1 MSVKS
6 PARESLPGE
15 SLRIVVAEDEAVIRM
30 DLVEMV
36 RELGHQVV
44 GEAFDGQQAVDRVR
58 EVRPDLVFLDIA
70 MPVRDGLSAAEEIS
84 AEDLCAVVM
93 VTAFSQRDV
102 ATKAAEAGAVG
113 YVVKPFTMAD
123 LDPAITLAMARW
135 QQIADLKGQL
145 SALGERAKVRETVE
159 AAKALLE
166 SQYGLDEPQAFTWL
180 RRAAMDRR
188 VTLAEA
194 AAALLAGQMAP

>member
-1 MSVKS
+1 MS
-6 PARESLPGE
+6 PQP
-15 SLRIVVAEDEAVIRM
+15 LRIVVAEDEAVIRM

-44 GEAFDGQQAVDRVR
+44 AEAFDGQQAVDRVR

-70 MPVRDGLSAAEEIS
+70 MPIRDGLSAAEEIT
-84 AEDLCAVVM
+84 AEDLCAVVI

-102 ATKAAEAGAVG
+102 STKAAEAGAVG

-135 QQIADLKGQL
+135 QQIVDLKGQL
-145 SALGERAKVRETVE
+145 SALGERAKARQTVE
-159 AAKALLE
+159 AAKDLLE
-166 SQYGLDEPQAFTWL
+166 SQYGLDEPQAFAWL

>member
-1 MSVKS
+1 MSLE
-6 PARESLPGE
+6 R
-15 SLRIVVAEDEAVIRM
+15 LRIVVAEDEAVIRL
-30 DLVEMV
+30 DLVEMLG
-36 RELGHQVV
+36 ELGHQVV
-44 GEAFDGQQAVDRVR
+44 GEAFDGQQAVERVR

-70 MPVRDGLSAAEEIS
+70 MPVRDGLSAAEEIA

-135 QQIADLKGQL
+135 QQIVDLKGQL
-145 SALGERAKVRETVE
+145 SALGERAKARETVE
-159 AAKALLE
+159 AAKTLLE
-166 SQYGLDEPQAFTWL
+166 SQYGMDEPQAFTWL

>member
-1 MSVKS
+1 MSGT
-6 PARESLPGE
+6 PEGT

-44 GEAFDGQQAVDRVR
+44 GEAFNGQQAVDLVR
-58 EVRPDLVFLDIA
+58 SESPDMVFLDIA
-70 MPVRDGLSAAEEIS
+70 MPERDGLSAAAEIA

-93 VTAFSQRDV
+93 VTAFSQRDIS
-102 ATKAAEAGAVG
+102 TKAAEAGALG

-123 LDPAITLAMARW
+123 LDPAISLAMARW
-135 QQIADLKGQL
+135 QQIQDLKAQV
-145 SALGERAKVRETVE
+145 SSLGERAASRKAVE
-159 AAKALLE
+159 QAKNLLQGGHGM
-166 SQYGLDEPQAFTWL
+166 SEPEAFAWL

-194 AAALLAGQMAP
+194 ATALLAGQVTP